1 MDVKRL
7 AVLTE
12 KDANR
17 IAKYLRAWNLLC
29 SNTNDENMNEFQYNS
44 IATQEQPMP
53 LKENQFRPLTP
64 EQIEMS
70 RQRRAEISQIITD
83 GLHEDNKEIFG
94 EDYLDKK
101 G

>member
-1 MDVKRL
+1 
-7 AVLTE
+7 
-12 KDANR
+12 
-17 IAKYLRAWNLLC
+17 
-29 SNTNDENMNEFQYNS
+29 MNEFQYNS

-101 G
+101 D